1 VKRTADSDAAL
12 RFVIGRIEEE
22 ATRSDE
28 PLSDEQCFL
37 LNHLPKVSALP
48 QAYGA
53 DPESPMVLVPRDT
66 EYEKLC
72 GLAKASHR
80 NDLRL
85 NPALASWLKQGLNEN
100 GDAKEQ
106 LIQ

>member
-1 VKRTADSDAAL
+1 
-12 RFVIGRIEEE
+12 
-22 ATRSDE
+22 
-28 PLSDEQCFL
+28 
-37 LNHLPKVSALP
+37 
-48 QAYGA
+48 
-53 DPESPMVLVPRDT
+53 MVLVPRDT